1 MDRAL
6 NDPGVI
12 INVSIWRF
20 FGQGHPVLLRKEV
33 AMHEFKKILFPVDL
47 SEAASKIA
55 PYVRE
60 LAVKFEAEIHL
71 LFVARI
77 LQHFTSIYV
86 PHPSVNKFEGEIVK
100 GAEKKLQEF
109 MEESFPDYPCKAKV
123 IMGDAAEEVLNYTQS
138 EGIDLVVMGTHGR
151 KGLEHIVF
159 GSVAERVVRKS
170 PVPVLTVNPYGKLA
184 K

>member
-1 MDRAL
+1 
-6 NDPGVI
+6 
-12 INVSIWRF
+12 
-20 FGQGHPVLLRKEV
+20 LRKEF
-33 AMHEFKKILFPVDL
+33 AMQAFKQILFPVDL
-47 SEAASKIA
+47 SEVSPKVV

-60 LAVKFEAEIHL
+60 MAEKFEAEVHL

-86 PHPSVNKFEGEIVK
+86 PHPSISKFEEELVK

-109 MEESFPDYPCKAKV
+109 IEEYFKDAPCKAKV
-123 IMGDAAEEVLNYTQS
+123 ILGDAAQEVLNYVQS
-138 EGIDLVVMGTHGR
+138 EGIDLVIMGTHGR
-151 KGLEHIVF
+151 KGLEHIIF
-159 GSVAERVVRKS
+159 GSVAERVVKQS